1 MSILVVAVIK
11 NIHLL
16 GSFSSLHLT
25 LNISIKWKL
34 KIFPLSTAIEERQGK
49 SLPET
54 VKAVITFA
62 SLKL

>member
-16 GSFSSLHLT
+16 GSFRSIHLT

-34 KIFPLSTAIEERQGK
+34 KIFPLSTAIEERQGT

-54 VKAVITFA
+54 VKAAITFS